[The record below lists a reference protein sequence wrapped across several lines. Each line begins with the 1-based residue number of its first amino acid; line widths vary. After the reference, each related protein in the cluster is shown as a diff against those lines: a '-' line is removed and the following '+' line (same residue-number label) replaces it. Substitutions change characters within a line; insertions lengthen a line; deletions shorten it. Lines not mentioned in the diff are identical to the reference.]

1 MNILITG
8 ATGLL
13 GRSLYRTLSTQL
25 GTDYTVL
32 GTGFSRAK
40 PPLMPL
46 DLGDETAV
54 EAFFEQHRPAVV
66 IHAAA
71 ERKPD
76 VCENDPAATLALN
89 VGTSE
94 RLAALCTRYDA
105 RFFFISTDYVFDGK
119 DAPYVES
126 ATTNPVN
133 FYGRS
138 KTLAEQ
144 AIHAIS
150 PAHTVIRVPVLYGEV
165 ETLGE
170 SAVTVIAQHVSANP
184 HSEHDD
190 WAIRYPTHVEDIA
203 LTIKDLVLAG
213 ADQCGGIFHISDNQA
228 MTKYTMACCIAE
240 ILGQDPS
247 ALVALPEPTQTAAR
261 PYNCALKDTRLGLLG
276 IHHNRPFADGIRACL
291 AAHISTALNQ

>member
-25 GTDYTVL
+25 GPDYNVL

-40 PPLMPL
+40 APLLQL
-46 DLGDETAV
+46 DLGDEVAV
-54 EAFFEQHRPAVV
+54 EHFFNTHQPAIV

-76 VCENDPAATLALN
+76 VCENDPEATLALN

-94 RLAALCTRYDA
+94 RLAKLCSRVGA

-119 DAPYVES
+119 DAPYIES
-126 ATTNPVN
+126 AVTNPVN

-138 KTLAEQ
+138 KMLAER
-144 AIHAIS
+144 AVHDINPH
-150 PAHTVIRVPVLYGEV
+150 HTVIRVPVLYGEV
-165 ETLGE
+165 EKLSE
-170 SAVTVIAQHVSANP
+170 SAVTVIAEHVLANP

-190 WAIRYPTHVEDIA
+190 WAVRYPTHVEDIA
-203 LTIKDLVLAG
+203 LTIKDLILTSVEH
-213 ADQCGGIFHISDNQA
+213 CGGVFHISDNQA
-228 MTKYTMACCIAE
+228 MTKYSMACTIAN
-240 ILGQDPS
+240 
-247 ALVALPEPTQTAAR
+247 ALDLDSTALTALPTPTQTAAR
-261 PYNCALKDTRLGLLG
+261 PYNCALKDTRLVQLG
-276 IHHNRPFADGIRACL
+276 IAHRRDFETAIKACILPHLKRAD
-291 AAHISTALNQ
+291 